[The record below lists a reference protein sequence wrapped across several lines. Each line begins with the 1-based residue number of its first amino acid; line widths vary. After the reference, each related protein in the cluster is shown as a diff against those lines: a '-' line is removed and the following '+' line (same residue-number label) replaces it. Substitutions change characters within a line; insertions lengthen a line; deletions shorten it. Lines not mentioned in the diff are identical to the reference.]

1 MPTLPLGM
9 HLPEFTA
16 VGMLGFAMRSGASR
30 ATPKDAEH
38 SQVRSQNLR
47 AASKRS
53 TQQDRQG
60 VSMRVQSPG
69 HTPQARV
76 KSPNTYQ
83 PQQQA
88 LATTRIQ
95 HKRAT
100 GHQAM
105 RPRPRTRRSLTG
117 QTAPGQGTRPQRL
130 GIPSPVTG
138 LQDQARSGASGQPP
152 GGDCGG
158 PRHEG
163 GPRH

>member
-1 MPTLPLGM
+1 MGSNCRLTLGDNGAYDIIVGVMISLPTSDIIVFGM

-30 ATPKDAEH
+30 ATPKDAEY

-83 PQQQA
+83 PQ
-88 LATTRIQ
+88 
-95 HKRAT
+95 
-100 GHQAM
+100 
-105 RPRPRTRRSLTG
+105 
-117 QTAPGQGTRPQRL
+117 
-130 GIPSPVTG
+130 
-138 LQDQARSGASGQPP
+138 
-152 GGDCGG
+152 
-158 PRHEG
+158 
-163 GPRH
+163 